1 MQSRIKVWY
10 KSVGV
15 QRVAHAARWAVTLDG
30 RALQTPAKSPL
41 ELPTEAMAWAVA
53 MEWQAQGKF
62 LQPYTM
68 PLMKLATTSI
78 DQVPSIRPQMASS
91 MLRTMH
97 TDVVALRADAED
109 EPELA
114 AKEAAAYD
122 PLISWLAD
130 AEGVQLN
137 ATSSLVPPAA
147 AAAAARLLGAADDW
161 TLAALDSVTGS
172 CKSFVLALALYRRR
186 LSARETDLWGEVEA
200 GHDLDRADLQV
211 RVIDCPA
218 TDASLVHGGW

>member
-137 ATSSLVPPAA
+137 ATSSLVVEQEASETLPRRFRDASARRFRETSATLPRRLRSACEPLSRRFRHFRDAA
-147 AAAAARLLGAADDW
+147 ATLPRHRRDTAA
-161 TLAALDSVTGS
+161 TLPRHFRGT
-172 CKSFVLALALYRRR
+172 
-186 LSARETDLWGEVEA
+186 SATLPRHSREA
-200 GHDLDRADLQV
+200 
-211 RVIDCPA
+211 
-218 TDASLVHGGW
+218 